1 MDKQAE
7 IARIKAEYEARN
19 KEIDRQSRNA
29 NLRIGGGAILQG
41 ISALPIFNIPYVG
54 TGLGGALF
62 EAGNAIMEGKSGEDI
77 KNDAGRG
84 FLIGE
89 AVGFLPPVVQK
100 LSKTKAGQAVGN
112 QASKL
117 YNYLADT
124 KVGQK
129 VAEIAPKVEDA
140 LMTDIKAFNP
150 FKKTQTVYHGSPAD
164 FKKFSNEAIGSGEGN
179 QVHGYGHYAA
189 KSKKIADERYRKRL
203 SSGDYE
209 IAGQKLD
216 DPYQEATLRDVMS
229 KGKSNVMAKYEK
241 DLLES
246 KKIIDD
252 FESKYTQNELFK
264 NDDLYLPYDNARDR
278 YMNTLERYDFI
289 KNIDENSITKNEGQL
304 YKLLIPEEDVMLK
317 EELLFK
323 NQSPK
328 VQQALKNLYEENYNK
343 YPHNSDLMQIL
354 YTDNMA
360 QKYANNYGYKEGK
373 SIYDAITDM
382 TGSAEEA
389 SNLLNKYG
397 VKGIS
402 YDGAVDGQSNVV
414 FDPNNIEIVRK
425 YFNQPEL
432 WNKFKGA
439 IPNQGAGLLAIE
451 DALRNFKFQRG
462 SEEEKMYKSLGNN
475 YRKNVL
481 QHAPIYIPNEGIFEF
496 TAHNA
501 KKDLPLNYK
510 QYPDIRQQILTSQK
524 GFPTNTKGEKD
535 RYYKHF
541 LNTYNG
547 DYYDYIFEALN
558 DNRNVYKMTR
568 KKGTSIVPYKKNTEV
583 IPYDGQLTPSTER
596 SLYNYIINNF

>member
-328 VQQALKNLYEENYNK
+328 VQQALKKLYEENYDK

-382 TGSAEEA
+382 TGSPEEA

-402 YDGAVDGQSNVV
+402 YDGAVDGKSNVV
-414 FDPNNIEIVRK
+414 FNPDDIEIVRRF
-425 YFNQPEL
+425 YNQPQAMEY
-432 WNKFKGA
+432 F
-439 IPNQGAGLLAIE
+439 Q
-451 DALRNFKFQRG
+451 KFQPNFG
-462 SEEEKMYKSLGNN
+462 AVVNSIETNPVNTKEWKQYAKNNLIGNSVDVPGYTTVNFTNKNLGKDYPYNMPEYETLLDDLTKSKYAFSTNYNNEADRFYDHLVSDRKGLFDYLIEVIQDTEGNI
-475 YRKNVL
+475 
-481 QHAPIYIPNEGIFEF
+481 H
-496 TAHNA
+496 H
-501 KKDLPLNYK
+501 NYK
-510 QYPDIRQQILTSQK
+510 MMKNINR
-524 GFPTNTKGEKD
+524 
-535 RYYKHF
+535 
-541 LNTYNG
+541 G
-547 DYYDYIFEALN
+547 D
-558 DNRNVYKMTR
+558 K
-568 KKGTSIVPYKKNTEV
+568 P
-583 IPYDGQLTPSTER
+583 
-596 SLYNYIINNF
+596 